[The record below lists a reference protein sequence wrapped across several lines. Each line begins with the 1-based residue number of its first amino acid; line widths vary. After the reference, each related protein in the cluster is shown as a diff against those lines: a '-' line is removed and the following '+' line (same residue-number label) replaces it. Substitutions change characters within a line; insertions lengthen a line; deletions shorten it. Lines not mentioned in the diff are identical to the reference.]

1 MAESK
6 IIVRMS
12 KSTGIYNKSN
22 KYEMLI
28 NNESKAEL
36 DYVNNRQIFIGESGK
51 NIIKIK
57 NENTSI
63 LKEININYAQD
74 ITVTIN
80 ASVTYKLG
88 LGIIIGIAIT
98 GLIIQ
103 IIIAKKVILPLV
115 FIPFI
120 SLLFVK
126 KENFLNSFEIT
137 IDKKDI
143 RAKGSLGLKSQQ

>member
-22 KYEMLI
+22 KYEILI

-36 DYVNNRQIFIGESGK
+36 DYVNNRQIFIAESGK
-51 NIIKIK
+51 NIIQVK
-57 NENTSI
+57 NENTTI
-63 LKEININYAQD
+63 LKVINIRYAQD
-74 ITVTIN
+74 ITITIN

-88 LGIIIGIAIT
+88 VGIIIGIAIT
-98 GLIIQ
+98 SLIILL
-103 IIIAKKVILPLV
+103 IIAKKVILPLV

-126 KENFLNSFEIT
+126 KENFPNSFEIT
-137 IDKKDI
+137 ISK
-143 RAKGSLGLKSQQ
+143 

>member
-22 KYEMLI
+22 KYEILF
-28 NNESKAEL
+28 NNKSKAEL
-36 DYVNNRQIFIGESGK
+36 DCVNNRQIFIAESGK
-51 NIIKIK
+51 NIIQIK
-57 NENTSI
+57 NENTTI
-63 LKEININYAQD
+63 VREINIKYAQD
-74 ITVTIN
+74 ITITIN

-98 GLIIQ
+98 GLIVQ
-103 IIIAKKVILPLV
+103 LIIAKKVILPLI

-126 KENFLNSFEIT
+126 KENFPNSFEIT
-137 IDKKDI
+137 SSK
-143 RAKGSLGLKSQQ
+143 

>member
-6 IIVRMS
+6 IIIRMS

-22 KYEMLI
+22 KYEILL

-36 DYVNNRQIFIGESGK
+36 DYVNNKRIFTAESGR
-51 NIIKIK
+51 NIIEIK
-57 NENTSI
+57 NENTTI
-63 LKEININYAQD
+63 VKEINMKNGQD
-74 ITVTIN
+74 VTFTIN

-88 LGIIIGIAIT
+88 LGFMVGIAIT

-103 IIIAKKVILPLV
+103 LIIAKKVMLPLI

-120 SLLFVK
+120 PLLFVK
-126 KENFLNSFEIT
+126 KENFPNSFDIT
-137 IDKKDI
+137 SSK
-143 RAKGSLGLKSQQ
+143 

>member
-22 KYEMLI
+22 KYEILI

-36 DYVNNRQIFIGESGK
+36 DYVNNRQIFIAESGK
-51 NIIKIK
+51 NIIQIK
-57 NENTSI
+57 NENTTI
-63 LKEININYAQD
+63 VKEINIKYAQD
-74 ITVTIN
+74 ITITIN

-103 IIIAKKVILPLV
+103 LIIAKKVILPLI

-126 KENFLNSFEIT
+126 KENFPNSFEIT
-137 IDKKDI
+137 ISK
-143 RAKGSLGLKSQQ
+143 

>member
-1 MAESK
+1 MAESN

-22 KYEMLI
+22 KYEILI

-36 DYVNNRQIFIGESGK
+36 DYVNNRQIFIAESGK
-51 NIIKIK
+51 NIIQIK
-57 NENTSI
+57 NENTTI
-63 LKEININYAQD
+63 VKEINIKYAQD
-74 ITVTIN
+74 ITITIN

-98 GLIIQ
+98 GLIVQ
-103 IIIAKKVILPLV
+103 LIIAKKVILPLI

-126 KENFLNSFEIT
+126 KENFPNSFEIT
-137 IDKKDI
+137 SSK
-143 RAKGSLGLKSQQ
+143 

>member
-1 MAESK
+1 MSESK

-22 KYEMLI
+22 KYEILI

-36 DYVNNRQIFIGESGK
+36 DYVNNRQIFIAESGK
-51 NIIKIK
+51 NIIQIK

-63 LKEININYAQD
+63 VKEINIKYAQD
-74 ITVTIN
+74 ITITIN

-88 LGIIIGIAIT
+88 LRIIIGIAIT
-98 GLIIQ
+98 GLLIQ
-103 IIIAKKVILPLV
+103 LIIAKKVILPLI

-126 KENFLNSFEIT
+126 KENFPNSFEIT
-137 IDKKDI
+137 ISK
-143 RAKGSLGLKSQQ
+143 

>member
-12 KSTGIYNKSN
+12 KSTGVYNKSN
-22 KYEMLI
+22 KYEIFL

-36 DYVNNRQIFIGESGK
+36 DYVNNKQIFTAESGR
-51 NIIKIK
+51 NIIEIK
-57 NENTSI
+57 NENTTI
-63 LKEININYAQD
+63 VKEINIKNGQD
-74 ITVTIN
+74 VTFTIN

-88 LGIIIGIAIT
+88 LGIMVGIAIT

-103 IIIAKKVILPLV
+103 LIIAKKVMLPLI

-120 SLLFVK
+120 PLLFVK
-126 KENFLNSFEIT
+126 KENFPNSFEIT
-137 IDKKDI
+137 SSK
-143 RAKGSLGLKSQQ
+143 

>member
-6 IIVRMS
+6 IIVWMS

-22 KYEMLI
+22 KYEILI

-36 DYVNNRQIFIGESGK
+36 DYVNNRQIFIAESGK
-51 NIIKIK
+51 NIIQVK
-57 NENTSI
+57 NENTTI
-63 LKEININYAQD
+63 LKVINIRYAQD
-74 ITVTIN
+74 ITITIN

-88 LGIIIGIAIT
+88 VGIIIGIAIT
-98 GLIIQ
+98 SLIILL
-103 IIIAKKVILPLV
+103 IIAKKVILPLV

-126 KENFLNSFEIT
+126 KENFPNSFEIT
-137 IDKKDI
+137 ISK
-143 RAKGSLGLKSQQ
+143 

>member
-22 KYEMLI
+22 KYEILI

-36 DYVNNRQIFIGESGK
+36 DYVNNRQIFIAESGK

-57 NENTSI
+57 NENTTI
-63 LKEININYAQD
+63 IKEINIKYAQD

-103 IIIAKKVILPLV
+103 LIIAKKVLLPLI

-126 KENFLNSFEIT
+126 KENFPNSFEIT
-137 IDKKDI
+137 SSK
-143 RAKGSLGLKSQQ
+143 

>member
-12 KSTGIYNKSN
+12 KSTGVYNKSN
-22 KYEMLI
+22 KYEIFL

-36 DYVNNRQIFIGESGK
+36 DYVNNKQIFTAESGR
-51 NIIKIK
+51 NIIEIK
-57 NENTSI
+57 NENTTI
-63 LKEININYAQD
+63 VKEINIKNGQD
-74 ITVTIN
+74 VTFTIN

-88 LGIIIGIAIT
+88 LGIMVGIAFT

-103 IIIAKKVILPLV
+103 LIIAKKVMLPLI

-120 SLLFVK
+120 PLLFVK
-126 KENFLNSFEIT
+126 KENFPNSFEIT
-137 IDKKDI
+137 SSK
-143 RAKGSLGLKSQQ
+143 

>member
-1 MAESK
+1 MTESK

-12 KSTGIYNKSN
+12 KSTGIYNKRN
-22 KYEMLI
+22 KYEILL

-36 DYVNNRQIFIGESGK
+36 DYVNNRQIFVVESGK
-51 NIIKIK
+51 NIIQIK
-57 NENTSI
+57 NENTTI
-63 LKEININYAQD
+63 VKEIYVKNAQD
-74 ITVTIN
+74 IIVTIN

-88 LGIIIGIAIT
+88 LGIFIGIAIT

-103 IIIAKKVILPLV
+103 LIIAQKITLPLI

-126 KENFLNSFEIT
+126 QKNFPNSFEIT
-137 IDKKDI
+137 ISK
-143 RAKGSLGLKSQQ
+143 

>member
-22 KYEMLI
+22 KYEILI

-36 DYVNNRQIFIGESGK
+36 DYVNNRQIFIAESGK

-57 NENTSI
+57 NENTTI
-63 LKEININYAQD
+63 IKEINIKYAQD

-103 IIIAKKVILPLV
+103 LIIAKKVLLPLI

-126 KENFLNSFEIT
+126 KENFPNSFEIT
-137 IDKKDI
+137 ISK
-143 RAKGSLGLKSQQ
+143 

>member
-1 MAESK
+1 MSESK

-22 KYEMLI
+22 KYEILI

-36 DYVNNRQIFIGESGK
+36 DYVNNRQIFIAESGK
-51 NIIKIK
+51 NIIQIK

-63 LKEININYAQD
+63 VKEINIKYAQD
-74 ITVTIN
+74 ITITIN

-103 IIIAKKVILPLV
+103 LIIAKKVILPLI

-126 KENFLNSFEIT
+126 KENFPNSFEIT
-137 IDKKDI
+137 ISK
-143 RAKGSLGLKSQQ
+143 

>member
-22 KYEMLI
+22 KYEILI
-28 NNESKAEL
+28 NNEAEAEL
-36 DYVNNRQIFIGESGK
+36 DYVNNRQIFIAESGK
-51 NIIKIK
+51 NIIQIK
-57 NENTSI
+57 NENTTI
-63 LKEININYAQD
+63 VKEINIKNDQD
-74 ITVTIN
+74 ITLTIN

-103 IIIAKKVILPLV
+103 LIIAGKVILPLI

-126 KENFLNSFEIT
+126 KENFPNSFELT
-137 IDKKDI
+137 INK
-143 RAKGSLGLKSQQ
+143 

>member
-22 KYEMLI
+22 KYEILI

-36 DYVNNRQIFIGESGK
+36 DYVNNRQIFIAESGK
-51 NIIKIK
+51 NIIQIK
-57 NENTSI
+57 NENTTI
-63 LKEININYAQD
+63 VKEINIKYAQD

-103 IIIAKKVILPLV
+103 LIIAKKVILPLI

-126 KENFLNSFEIT
+126 KENFPNSFEIT
-137 IDKKDI
+137 ISK
-143 RAKGSLGLKSQQ
+143 